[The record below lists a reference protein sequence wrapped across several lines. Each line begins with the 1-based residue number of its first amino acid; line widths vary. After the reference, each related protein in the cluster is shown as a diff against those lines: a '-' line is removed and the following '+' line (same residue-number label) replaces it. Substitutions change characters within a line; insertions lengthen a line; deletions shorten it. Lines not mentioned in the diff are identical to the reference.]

1 MPVANH
7 RKCMKTLKRRLDH
20 LEKRIR
26 DNTSK
31 EPLTY
36 DISEARALRYAI
48 NMSEM
53 YKSMIGTQAAHHSA
67 ED

>member
-1 MPVANH
+1 MPAANH

-20 LEKRIR
+20 LEDRIR
-26 DNTSK
+26 NNTSE

-48 NMSEM
+48 KMSEM
-53 YKSMIGTQAAHHSA
+53 YKSMIDAQAEHHNS